1 MSKDLDINNYEF
13 EDFLKLFKLKEL
25 QNCKGQ
31 TEKICNKINK
41 HHTKEYQDFYT
52 KGKKILQILEK
63 VFENEESIDSIN
75 EFIKKIINI
84 SNFVHYSDNDLIDLI
99 MERSLKSYNQN
110 VNKYSV
116 LNDPNYNLHKFTP
129 GYNNK
134 NNTNSIINILNNQVA
149 PGELNPVKRI
159 TLNQNINL
167 NSCFRHNYY
176 KSDPSDFLYVFPSE
190 IKNVLSMRLVS
201 IELPNSWYLIS
212 EKFKNNYFQIN
223 IDDENTSHEFEIKIP
238 DGNYDSDTLSY
249 FLNTTYFYLSPQDT
263 LLKHIEFKID
273 NYNFKSIFKFNNSQG
288 NYTFSFKFID
298 NLQQNFMNSLG
309 WLMGFRL
316 ANYSN
321 QIKELRSEGLFD
333 AGGDRYV
340 YVAIDDFQYNNNTLN
355 SVFFDKGLLNEEVI
369 AKIPMNNG
377 KLSLIVNEDSN
388 PLSKVRKYTGPI
400 NIAKLQ
406 IKLLDKFGNIIDL
419 NNMDYSLTL
428 ELEVLYESFNF
439 KNIIP

>member
-1 MSKDLDINNYEF
+1 MSKDLDISNYEYN
-13 EDFLKLFKLKEL
+13 DFLKLFKLNNL
-25 QNCKGQ
+25 QNCKAQ
-31 TEKICNKINK
+31 TEKICDKINK
-41 HHTKEYQDFYT
+41 QHKKEYQDFYT

-129 GYNNK
+129 GYNNR
-134 NNTNSIINILNNQVA
+134 NNTNSISNTFNNQVA

-176 KSDPSDFLYVFPSE
+176 KSDPADFLYVFPSE

-212 EKFKNNYFQIN
+212 EKFKNNYFQIT
-223 IDDENTSHEFEIKIP
+223 IEDENTSHEFEIKVP

-249 FLNTTYFYLSPQDT
+249 FLNTTYFYLSPNDS

-273 NYNFKSIFKFNNSQG
+273 KFNFKSIFKVDNSEG
-288 NYTFSFKFID
+288 CYTFSFKFID

-321 QIKELRSEGLFD
+321 LITELRSEGLFD

-428 ELEVLYESFNF
+428 EMEVLYESFNF
-439 KNIIP
+439 KNVIA